1 MCHGSHHHRYDRA
14 PQMTT
19 TLPEEPDHLRASD
32 AERDRTVEML
42 RTNAGAGRLDSD
54 ELEERIASALTAR
67 TRADLAALT
76 ADLPQP
82 RRSAP
87 RQHHA
92 PRTHRHHP
100 GGLLPI
106 ALLLIAI
113 WAVTGAGYFWPIWPL
128 MWFAFA
134 GLASFRRGNTG
145 VIGRGNTGVIR

>member
-1 MCHGSHHHRYDRA
+1 
-14 PQMTT
+14 MTT

-82 RRSAP
+82 RQAARRDHAP
-87 RQHHA
+87 RQHSHH
-92 PRTHRHHP
+92 HRHHP

-113 WAVTGAGYFWPIWPL
+113 WAVTGAGYFWPMWPL

-134 GLASFRRGNTG
+134 GLASLRRGNTG